1 MEEFDLRRER
11 LLDSLEDNSVAI
23 IYSGVSKIRSE
34 DDLYPFHANRHFFYL
49 TGIEQENSILV
60 LLKSFGERK
69 EFLFLDE
76 YNEVKERWT
85 GKRLTFELASDI
97 SKIDNVYSNA
107 NLDNMLDMMLTS
119 DSPSYGKIDNLY
131 LDLSDEIK
139 VRTNCSTQLLKEE
152 FQEKYPHLNIKNVY
166 SLITNLRMVKSQL
179 EVNNL
184 IEAINCTNL
193 GINDLLVNLHIGMS
207 EHELSDRFEYYGK
220 LHGRRK
226 LAFETI
232 CAAGKDA
239 TIMHHPISQQEKIIE
254 EGELVLFDLGYRYN
268 GYSADISRTYP
279 VNGVFSDEQK
289 KIYQAVLTCNKEI
302 IDYVKPGLCIKD
314 LQEKAIEILKREAVK
329 AGLVKEDEDI
339 KKYYIHNVSHHLG
352 LDTHDVGGRETILV
366 PGNVITVEPGLYFVE
381 KGVGVRIEDD
391 VLVTEN
397 GSECLSK
404 GIKKEI
410 SDIEKMLS
418 KRKGF

>member
-1 MEEFDLRRER
+1 M
-11 LLDSLEDNSVAI
+11 
-23 IYSGVSKIRSE
+23 
-34 DDLYPFHANRHFFYL
+34 
-49 TGIEQENSILV
+49 
-60 LLKSFGERK
+60 
-69 EFLFLDE
+69 
-76 YNEVKERWT
+76 KERWT

-97 SKIDNVYSNA
+97 SQIANVYSNA

-119 DSPSYGKIDNLY
+119 DNPAYGRIENLY

-139 VRTNCSTQLLKEE
+139 VRNNCSTQIIKDELLA
-152 FQEKYPHLNIKNVY
+152 KYPHLEVRNVY
-166 SLITNLRMVKSQL
+166 QLITNLRMVKSQL

-193 GINDLLVNLHIGMS
+193 GINDLLVNMHIGMS

-220 LHGRRK
+220 THGRRT

-239 TIMHHPISQQEKIIE
+239 TIMHHPISQQEKMIE
-254 EGELVLFDLGYRYN
+254 EGELILFDLGYRYK
-268 GYSADISRTYP
+268 GYSADISRTFP
-279 VNGVFSDEQK
+279 VNGTFSEEQK
-289 KIYQAVLTCNKEI
+289 KVYQAVLTCNKEVI
-302 IDYVKPGLCIKD
+302 NYVKPGLTIKD
-314 LQEKAIEILKREAVK
+314 LQEKALEVLQREALK
-329 AGLVKEDEDI
+329 AGLISKDEDI

-352 LDTHDVGGRETILV
+352 LDTHDVGGRESVLV

-381 KGVGVRIEDD
+381 RGIGVRIEDD

-397 GSECLSK
+397 GAEVLSK

-410 SDIEKMLS
+410 ADIEKMLS
-418 KRKGF
+418 KRRG

>member
-97 SKIDNVYSNA
+97 SKIGNVYSNA

-139 VRTNCSTQLLKEE
+139 VRTNCSTQILKEE

-381 KGVGVRIEDD
+381 KGIGVRIEDD